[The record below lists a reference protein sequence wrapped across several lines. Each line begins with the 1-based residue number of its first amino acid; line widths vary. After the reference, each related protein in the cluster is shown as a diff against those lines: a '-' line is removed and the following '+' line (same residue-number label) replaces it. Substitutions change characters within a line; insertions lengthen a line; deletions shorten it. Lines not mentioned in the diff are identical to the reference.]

1 VDYVLGKGFKVATD
15 QTEFR
20 ASLSRKKTAKKIFEV
35 IKPDVIVI
43 HEPLVPSIGH
53 TVISSIMSMKNSKR
67 PVIIGQFHA
76 RREDLNL
83 WLKTAEFAMKYF
95 IRRPKLN
102 RRTLFGLSSGYA
114 STINSNL
121 NGRIAVSEATR
132 KFWKKLLPADYK
144 VIYNGIDTSKL
155 TFQGP
160 KIESWM
166 KDGQK
171 IVFFAGRHDP
181 RKGIDDLINAVNI
194 LIKSGDDS
202 LKLIIAGKGKM
213 TKNLQTMVN
222 SLGLQSKVKFVGI
235 LPYPKLIQAYRTAD
249 LVVAPSTGG
258 EGFNRT
264 IIEARSCGTLVV
276 CTDINGQNEAIGK
289 DLSFFMAKPKNSRN
303 LALKIKSILN
313 LGRAKKQEILKRGTE
328 EVKANFGWDT
338 IAKEHLKYYK
348 SLINPIVDR

>member
-1 VDYVLGKGFKVATD
+1 
-15 QTEFR
+15 
-20 ASLSRKKTAKKIFEV
+20 
-35 IKPDVIVI
+35 
-43 HEPLVPSIGH
+43 
-53 TVISSIMSMKNSKR
+53 
-67 PVIIGQFHA
+67 
-76 RREDLNL
+76 
-83 WLKTAEFAMKYF
+83 
-95 IRRPKLN
+95 
-102 RRTLFGLSSGYA
+102 
-114 STINSNL
+114 
-121 NGRIAVSEATR
+121 
-132 KFWKKLLPADYK
+132 
-144 VIYNGIDTSKL
+144 
-155 TFQGP
+155 
-160 KIESWM
+160 M